1 MNTPNFI
8 WNPLV
13 WFLLWLTLMS
23 NNPLEA
29 STQEQ
34 EQPAPQ
40 ACAQTTSPDLGILK
54 EAALIGGACSII
66 TAIIW
71 AFGLTT
77 TARYKYLGRRNSSC
91 GDQLSNS

>member
-1 MNTPNFI
+1 MNAQNFI
-8 WNPLV
+8 WNPIV

-34 EQPAPQ
+34 VQPAPKVYT
-40 ACAQTTSPDLGILK
+40 QTTSPDLGILK

-66 TAIIW
+66 TATIW

-77 TARYKYLGRRNSSC
+77 TARYKYIGRRNSSC
-91 GDQLSNS
+91 GDQSSNS

>member
-1 MNTPNFI
+1 MKPPNLI
-8 WNPLV
+8 WNPIV
-13 WFLLWLTLMS
+13 WFLLWFTLMS

-29 STQEQ
+29 ATQEQ
-34 EQPAPQ
+34 AQSAPQ
-40 ACAQTTSPDLGILK
+40 VYAQTTSPDLGILK
-54 EAALIGGACSII
+54 EAALIGGACSIV

>member
-8 WNPLV
+8 WNPIV
-13 WFLLWLTLMS
+13 WLLLWLTLMS

-34 EQPAPQ
+34 VQPAPKVYT
-40 ACAQTTSPDLGILK
+40 QTTSPDLGILK
-54 EAALIGGACSII
+54 QAALIGGACSII
-66 TAIIW
+66 TATIW

-77 TARYKYLGRRNSSC
+77 AARYKYLGRRNSSC
-91 GDQLSNS
+91 GDLSSNS

>member
-8 WNPLV
+8 WNPIM

-29 STQEQ
+29 STQEPV
-34 EQPAPQ
+34 EKAPKV
-40 ACAQTTSPDLGILK
+40 CAQTTSPDLGILK

-77 TARYKYLGRRNSSC
+77 TARYKYLGRRSSSC

>member
-1 MNTPNFI
+1 MIKPNFI
-8 WNPLV
+8 WNPIV
-13 WFLLWLTLMS
+13 WLLLWLTLMS

-34 EQPAPQ
+34 VQPPPQ
-40 ACAQTTSPDLGILK
+40 VYAQTTSPDLGILK
-54 EAALIGGACSII
+54 EAALIGGACSIV

-77 TARYKYLGRRNSSC
+77 TARYKYIGRRNSSC
-91 GDQLSNS
+91 GDQSSNS